1 MKSSTPTHTKIASN
15 DATMFFAKRMM
26 LESIK
31 PIPVNEKIAN
41 VSYLKYGYASVAQ
54 LAHCRWRA
62 LHLTLA

>member
-1 MKSSTPTHTKIASN
+1 
-15 DATMFFAKRMM
+15 M
-26 LESIK
+26 LESMK
-31 PIPVNEKIAN
+31 PIPVNEQIAN